1 MAIFL
6 KSGDDIN
13 IKIKYR
19 RSFIMN
25 IKEKLQQMEA
35 SKEFF
40 DMTDEYAR
48 TTAHKN
54 RFNNPVE
61 CDDSDMKIWNGK
73 DKQR

>member
-1 MAIFL
+1 
-6 KSGDDIN
+6 
-13 IKIKYR
+13 
-19 RSFIMN
+19 MN

-35 SKEFF
+35 SEEFF